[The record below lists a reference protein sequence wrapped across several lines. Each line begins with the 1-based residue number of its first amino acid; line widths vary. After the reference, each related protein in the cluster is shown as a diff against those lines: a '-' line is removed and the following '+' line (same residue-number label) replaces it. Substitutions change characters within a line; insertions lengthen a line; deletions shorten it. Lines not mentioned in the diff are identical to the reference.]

1 MVDVS
6 PACVCVDSCLLVL
19 LAAGAS
25 AAAAAAGGAAK
36 CPELEQ
42 N

>member
-25 AAAAAAGGAAK
+25 AAAAAGGAAK